1 MNIENQKKCIV
12 TIPEDMLADL
22 RVFVVLHGG
31 SIKDAEPNDEVEITC
46 YGKKETMKRQEAIA
60 FYREAM
66 EGSDGCEKERYTN
79 IYLGLMSGAT
89 VVLDEE
95 V

>member
-1 MNIENQKKCIV
+1 MKTENQRKCIV

-46 YGKKETMKRQEAIA
+46 YGKTETMKRQEAITL
-60 FYREAM
+60 YKEAM
-66 EGSDGCEKERYTN
+66 EASEGSERDRYTN
-79 IYLGLMSGAT
+79 IYLGLMAGAT